1 MLDANQAWEL
11 KTAIEAARRFADD
24 HPHWLEEPL
33 QWYDDLQAMS
43 MLRQHTHLPLA
54 SGGNAHHCFDARE
67 LLEQHAIDIMPF
79 DGTKNGGST
88 EWRKIAGMRSMY
100 HVDVAPHHDPQI
112 HGHIVA
118 AVPKGLTVESFH
130 NPERD
135 PL

>member
-1 MLDANQAWEL
+1 VRQALGDNPNIMLDANQAWEL

-88 EWRKIAGMRSMY
+88 EWRKIAGMCSSTMWMSHRITIRKSTGTSSRRFPR
-100 HVDVAPHHDPQI
+100 A
-112 HGHIVA
+112 
-118 AVPKGLTVESFH
+118 
-130 NPERD
+130 
-135 PL
+135 